1 MYRDETRYFLS
12 QFQYNEGMEITV
24 YNRTNQDMSEY
35 LPLFERIAGR
45 AEEMLEL
52 SGSQC
57 ISVTFVRSRTIH
69 TINRDYRGID
79 RPTDV
84 ISFAANDESTGM
96 ESEEELNDLGDL
108 FINIDYAKKQAREYG
123 HSLRRETA
131 FLFTHGLLHCLG
143 YDHMNEFQEKEM
155 FALQKS
161 ILDPI
166 VERSGE

>member
-1 MYRDETRYFLS
+1 MLRYK
-12 QFQYNEGMEITV
+12 
-24 YNRTNQDMSEY
+24 
-35 LPLFERIAGR
+35 P
-45 AEEMLEL
+45 AELIDDNL
-52 SGSQC
+52 VPTSGGSTLA
-57 ISVTFVRSRTIH
+57 S
-69 TINRDYRGID
+69 INRDYRGID